1 MIHLQKERF
10 EQSLDQLRKA
20 ELVAR
25 GSIQFKSTTYNNLA
39 CYYRRTGKI
48 RTALTYLIQALELEL
63 KIDQPKTLAD
73 THLNLCA
80 VLSQL
85 DRHEDAL
92 QHVMLS
98 IILLQDEF
106 LQTVLPKTR
115 EEKSGEVS
123 DERLAV
129 LAIAYHNLGV
139 EFEHLKRVP
148 PLRPSSKNR

>member
-1 MIHLQKERF
+1 MVSIKKNVYGLEHPEFDKASEKLCEYLNLAAMVHLQKEKF
-10 EQSLDQLRKA
+10 ESSLDCLKKA
-20 ELVAR
+20 EVVCR
-25 GSIQFKSTTYNNLA
+25 NSIQFKSTTYNNLA

-63 KIDQPKTLAD
+63 KLEHPKTLAD

-98 IILLQDEF
+98 IILLQD
-106 LQTVLPKTR
+106 
-115 EEKSGEVS
+115 
-123 DERLAV
+123 
-129 LAIAYHNLGV
+129 
-139 EFEHLKRVP
+139 
-148 PLRPSSKNR
+148 

>member
-1 MIHLQKERF
+1 M
-10 EQSLDQLRKA
+10 
-20 ELVAR
+20 AR
-25 GSIQFKSTTYNNLA
+25 NSIALKSTTYNNLA

-48 RTALTYLIQALELEL
+48 RTALSYLIQALELEL

-92 QHVMLS
+92 QHSMLS
-98 IILLQDEF
+98 IILLQEEF
-106 LQTVLPKTR
+106 LNNLLGKNA
-115 EEKSGEVS
+115 GEGDNEIN

-139 EFEHLKRVP
+139 EFEHLKRV
-148 PLRPSSKNR
+148 

>member
-1 MIHLQKERF
+1 MAELHM
-10 EQSLDQLRKA
+10 EQFDLTIDHLRKA

-25 GSIQFKSTTYNNLA
+25 NSLALKSTTYNNMA
-39 CYYRRTGKI
+39 CYYRRTGKV
-48 RTALTYLIQALELEL
+48 RTALSYLIQALELEL

-92 QHVMLS
+92 QHSMLS

-106 LQTVLPKTR
+106 LTSLLAKYKEGDEGNA
-115 EEKSGEVS
+115 EE
-123 DERLAV
+123 
-129 LAIAYHNLGV
+129 
-139 EFEHLKRVP
+139 
-148 PLRPSSKNR
+148 

>member
-1 MIHLQKERF
+1 MNLAAMAELHM
-10 EQSLDQLRKA
+10 EQFDLTIDHLRKA

-25 GSIQFKSTTYNNLA
+25 NSLALKSTTYNNMA
-39 CYYRRTGKI
+39 CYYRRTGKV
-48 RTALTYLIQALELEL
+48 RTALSYLIQALELEL

-92 QHVMLS
+92 QHSMLS

-106 LQTVLPKTR
+106 LTSLLAKYKEGDEGNA
-115 EEKSGEVS
+115 EE
-123 DERLAV
+123 
-129 LAIAYHNLGV
+129 
-139 EFEHLKRVP
+139 
-148 PLRPSSKNR
+148 

>member
-1 MIHLQKERF
+1 M
-10 EQSLDQLRKA
+10 S
-20 ELVAR
+20 
-25 GSIQFKSTTYNNLA
+25 
-39 CYYRRTGKI
+39 
-48 RTALTYLIQALELEL
+48 YLIQALELEL
-63 KIDQPKTLAD
+63 KLDSPKTLAD

-92 QHVMLS
+92 QHSMLS

-106 LQTVLPKTR
+106 LTSLLPKVKSMDN
-115 EEKSGEVS
+115 EENLIN

-139 EFEHLKRVP
+139 EFEHLKRFE
-148 PLRPSSKNR
+148 